1 MNVGII
7 GLGTMGGRAAKKM
20 LEAGHGVL
28 GCDTNR
34 NAGRLAE
41 KDGVRIVSFPRDLG
55 EVEFVF
61 LSLPGPAEVTTV
73 MTEGPD
79 ALLDH
84 LNSQSV
90 IIDLSSVDPQTSRS
104 MAEATNAEGSFYL
117 DAPVLGRPPSVGN
130 WILPVGGDKDALE
143 RAQKILSCIAANAVH
158 VGPSGAGSAVKLLN
172 NLMVGAMNAVIAE
185 SMALAYKF
193 NLSPKILFDIIGLS
207 EAPTNN
213 LLFQVKGKKIL
224 EGDFTPSFKLDLLA
238 KDNDLCVKEAGQ
250 LGIPLIIGRAVDTAN
265 KLAQRKGLG
274 NQDTCVLYNFF
285 TDLYGNA

>member
-1 MNVGII
+1 
-7 GLGTMGGRAAKKM
+7 
-20 LEAGHGVL
+20 
-28 GCDTNR
+28 
-34 NAGRLAE
+34 
-41 KDGVRIVSFPRDLG
+41 
-55 EVEFVF
+55 
-61 LSLPGPAEVTTV
+61 
-73 MTEGPD
+73 
-79 ALLDH
+79 
-84 LNSQSV
+84 
-90 IIDLSSVDPQTSRS
+90 
-104 MAEATNAEGSFYL
+104 
-117 DAPVLGRPPSVGN
+117 
-130 WILPVGGDKDALE
+130 
-143 RAQKILSCIAANAVH
+143 
-158 VGPSGAGSAVKLLN
+158 LN

-250 LGIPLIIGRAVDTAN
+250 LGIPLIIGRAVDMAN